1 MAKPKQ
7 AFPRRVQGQVSQTF
21 KEGDYVPLVVL
32 IFKDGNPHNIHLPQK
47 LFAVK
52 EFKQSDALAAYHFQH
67 PQQPVML
74 NEAQP
79 NIGLFNSAVCCFH
92 NWLIDNG
99 YCRSEGKADLA
110 KIHLWTPEEIAAA
123 KAEEAEKAA
132 LNAVRVHVLID
143 DVEDLF
149 AFKKYEDVRIVRAGV
164 EITVDAK
171 DLQVNDAI
179 PFGENEHRKLAVVTE
194 VIIADGIM
202 PAINEM
208 VEVAK
213 QTAQPVGST
222 VNVGTIGHIDHGK
235 PVLSDAMERASAP
248 VEMGAPQYPLDPAPE
263 EVRA

>member
-52 EFKQSDALAAYHFQH
+52 EFKQSDVMAEYHFQH

-99 YCRSEGKADLA
+99 YCRSEGKADLT
-110 KIHLWTPEEIAAA
+110 KVYLWTPEEIAAA
-123 KAEEAEKAA
+123 KAEEAELAA
-132 LNAVRVHVLID
+132 RRAVTVEVLVD
-143 DVEDLF
+143 EQADKF
-149 AFKKYEDVRIVRAGV
+149 TFSKYEDVKIVRAGE

-171 DLQVNDAI
+171 DLQVDDVI
-179 PFGENEHRKLAVVTE
+179 PFVNKASQKVALVTKVTVGNGLPAAVNE
-194 VIIADGIM
+194 VIENTSQSVKGA
-202 PAINEM
+202 
-208 VEVAK
+208 
-213 QTAQPVGST
+213 
-222 VNVGTIGHIDHGK
+222 VNVGTIGHVDHGK
-235 PVLSDAMERASAP
+235 PVLADAMERASAP
-248 VEMGAPQYPLDPAPE
+248 VEMGAPQYPLDPVPE